1 MLVLYNFDRAFHNLT
16 GKWADEDKEGY
27 YNFIKSL
34 EGEEPFK
41 VFSSSSNRA
50 PVIYCIYETEE
61 EYVNS
66 VWWYYDEDYSQ
77 YEDNLET
84 EDYESEFN
92 VLDLFTG
99 YIDTSQYIG
108 II

>member
-1 MLVLYNFDRAFHNLT
+1 MLVLYNFDKAFHNLT
-16 GKWADEDKEGY
+16 GKWACEDKVGY
-27 YNFIKSL
+27 RNFLESL
-34 EGEEPFK
+34 EDKVPFK
-41 VFSSSSNRA
+41 VFSSSNRA
-50 PVIYCIYETEE
+50 PVIYCIYEKEE
-61 EYVNS
+61 EYVES
-66 VWWYYDEDYSQ
+66 TWWYYDEDYGQ

-84 EDYESEFN
+84 EDYEEEFN

>member
-1 MLVLYNFDRAFHNLT
+1 MLVLYNFDRAFNTLT

-27 YNFIKSL
+27 FNFVKSL
-34 EGEEPFK
+34 EDVVPFK

-50 PVIYCIYETEE
+50 PVIYCVYETEE
-61 EYVNS
+61 EMVNS
-66 VWWYYDEDYSQ
+66 VWWYYDEDYNE
-77 YEDNLET
+77 YENNLEG